1 MTSQKPTEKTINI
14 RVPIELHQ
22 KIKVHIAEQGITL
35 KDYMLQL
42 IENDLK
48 KSAKNSLSGWK
59 PPKLKGV

>member
-48 KSAKNSLSGWK
+48 KSAKK
-59 PPKLKGV
+59 